1 MTQEI
6 LELKKEITSLKS
18 ELTSLKTTVSVLNG
32 VINTNKNYADSKITE
47 LERKLTTQI

>member
-1 MTQEI
+1 MAQEI
-6 LELKKEITSLKS
+6 LELKKEIASLKS

-32 VINTNKNYADSKITE
+32 VINTNENYTDSKIIE